1 MDKKFWLV
9 PLMLVFMFV
18 LAACTDDVNVD
29 EQAEGDSTSED
40 GGQGGDLT
48 IGMSNEP
55 VTMDPHTSND
65 IPSAQ
70 LRTQIYDTLVA
81 QNLDMEIGEGLA
93 KDWEQVDDNT
103 WSFTLKEDV
112 TFHNGSEFTAEDV
125 KATIDRLLDP
135 LSGHR

>member
-1 MDKKFWLV
+1 
-9 PLMLVFMFV
+9 
-18 LAACTDDVNVD
+18 
-29 EQAEGDSTSED
+29 
-40 GGQGGDLT
+40 
-48 IGMSNEP
+48 
-55 VTMDPHTSND
+55 
-65 IPSAQ
+65 
-70 LRTQIYDTLVA
+70 TLVA

-135 LSGHR
+135 AVESSVSFMFEMVEEIEVVDDQEVHFHTEYRFAPLLRHLAHNTAVIMR